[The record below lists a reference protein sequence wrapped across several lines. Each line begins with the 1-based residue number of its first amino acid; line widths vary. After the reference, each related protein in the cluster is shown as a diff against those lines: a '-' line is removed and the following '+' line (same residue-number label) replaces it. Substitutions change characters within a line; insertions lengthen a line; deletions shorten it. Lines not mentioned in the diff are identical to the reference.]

1 MQELYVTHLNLR
13 YDKEELREEVSELD
27 FKPFSPKECYFR
39 NTWLKAR
46 LRENI
51 VMYPHIEDL
60 HNQLPGSVIVAYR
73 QLANTSVHMHVDPA
87 TECSVNIVLSDDYA
101 PVVFKDYGEIRYD
114 CALFNTSLDHAV
126 PAYHK
131 ERLLLKFSYLDT
143 PYDVVRKRLRSYFS
157 VDVL

>member
-1 MQELYVTHLNLR
+1 MQELYVTHLNLQ
-13 YDKEELREEVSELD
+13 YDKEKLKEEVSELE

-51 VMYPHIEDL
+51 VMFPHIEDL
-60 HNQLPGSVIVAYR
+60 HMQLPGSIIVAYK

-101 PVVFKDYGEIRYD
+101 PVVFEDYGEILYE
-114 CALFNTSLDHAV
+114 CALFNTSLNHAV
-126 PAYHK
+126 PKYSK
-131 ERLLLKFSYLDT
+131 ERLLLKFSFLDT
-143 PYDVVRKRLRSYFS
+143 SYEK
-157 VDVL
+157 VKEILNDKIR

>member
-1 MQELYVTHLNLR
+1 MQELYVTHLNLQ
-13 YDKEELREEVSELD
+13 YDKEKLKEEVSELD

-51 VMYPHIEDL
+51 VMFPHIEDL
-60 HNQLPGSVIVAYR
+60 HMQVPGSIIVAYR

-101 PVVFKDYGEIRYD
+101 PVVFEDYGEILYE
-114 CALFNTSLDHAV
+114 CALFNTSLNHAV
-126 PAYHK
+126 PKYSK
-131 ERLLLKFSYLDT
+131 ERLLLKFSFLET
-143 PYDVVRKRLRSYFS
+143 SYER
-157 VDVL
+157 VKEMLNDKIR

>member
-1 MQELYVTHLNLR
+1 MQELYVTHLNLQ
-13 YDKEELREEVSELD
+13 YDKEKLKEEVSELD

-51 VMYPHIEDL
+51 VMFPHIEDL
-60 HNQLPGSVIVAYR
+60 HMQLPGSVIVAYK

-101 PVVFKDYGEIRYD
+101 PVIFEEYGEIFYD
-114 CALFNTSLDHAV
+114 CALFNTSLNHAV
-126 PAYHK
+126 PKYSK
-131 ERLLLKFSYLDT
+131 ERLLLKFSFLDT
-143 PYDVVRKRLRSYFS
+143 SYER
-157 VDVL
+157 VKEMLNDKIR

>member
-13 YDKEELREEVSELD
+13 YDKEKLKEEVSELD

-51 VMYPHIEDL
+51 VMFPHIEDL
-60 HNQLPGSVIVAYR
+60 HMQLPGSVIVAYK

-101 PVVFKDYGEIRYD
+101 PVIFEDYGEILYEY
-114 CALFNTSLDHAV
+114 ALFNTSLNHAV
-126 PAYHK
+126 PKYSK
-131 ERLLLKFSYLDT
+131 ERLLLKFSFLDT
-143 PYDVVRKRLRSYFS
+143 SYER
-157 VDVL
+157 VKEMLNDKIR

>member
-13 YDKEELREEVSELD
+13 YDKEELREEVNELD
-27 FKPFSPKECYFR
+27 FLPFAPEQYYFR

-60 HNQLPGSVIVAYR
+60 HKQLPGSIIVAYK

-87 TECSVNIVLSDDYA
+87 TECSVNIVLSDDY
-101 PVVFKDYGEIRYD
+101 
-114 CALFNTSLDHAV
+114 LSLIHI
-126 PAYHK
+126 
-131 ERLLLKFSYLDT
+131 
-143 PYDVVRKRLRSYFS
+143 
-157 VDVL
+157 